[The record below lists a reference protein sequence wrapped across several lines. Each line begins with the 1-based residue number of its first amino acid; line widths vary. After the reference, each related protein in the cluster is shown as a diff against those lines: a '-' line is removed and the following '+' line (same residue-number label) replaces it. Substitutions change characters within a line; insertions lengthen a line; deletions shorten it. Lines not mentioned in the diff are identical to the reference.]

1 MCIHQVFLI
10 LEIGL
15 IKNKFKK
22 QKGLSIIEAI
32 TASTIL
38 AVSVIVFM
46 TLQSEQEK
54 RFTLLRKFDK
64 AAYAVD
70 LVFEELNAVYAP
82 KPNQYGD
89 PVVFQNTNPSGGST
103 QSIVISALTSVPE
116 VGDRFVIAGV
126 PGTYEITAA
135 TSLTNTRSTLTVKR
149 SDIPD
154 TSPNLSLASNAVA
167 NAKLTF
173 TLNANG
179 SLDPYDDLDLLK
191 YQDSTYKS
199 SLSSDLVTSL
209 EKWGDLLNNH
219 LGRAL
224 TDDKR
229 LIEVDEVT
237 VNIPVD
243 DNNDGVTDQVS
254 GVDQFTSVNKTQVTI
269 TIKQDNITEI
279 FRRHYTNGS

>member
-1 MCIHQVFLI
+1 M
-10 LEIGL
+10 

-38 AVSVIVFM
+38 AISVIVFM

-82 KPNQYGD
+82 TPEQYGD
-89 PVVFQNTNPSGGST
+89 PIVFQNTTPSGGST
-103 QSIVISALTSVPE
+103 QSIVISGFTALPD

-126 PGTYEITAA
+126 PGTYEITARTA
-135 TSLTNTRSTLTVKR
+135 LTNTRSTLTVKR
-149 SDIPD
+149 SDIP
-154 TSPNLSLASNAVA
+154 TQSNLSLAANAVA
-167 NAKLTF
+167 NADLTF

-191 YQDSTYKS
+191 YQNTTYKS
-199 SLSSDLVTSL
+199 TLASDVVTSL

-219 LGRAL
+219 LG
-224 TDDKR
+224 TPISGDKR
-229 LIEVDEVT
+229 LLEVDEVT
-237 VNIPVD
+237 VSIPVD
-243 DNNDGVTDQVS
+243 ENNDGVTDQVS
-254 GVDQFTSVNKTQVTI
+254 GVDQFTSVTKTQVTI
-269 TIKQDNITEI
+269 TIKQGNVSEI

>member
-1 MCIHQVFLI
+1 M
-10 LEIGL
+10 
-15 IKNKFKK
+15 IKNKLKK
-22 QKGLSIIEAI
+22 QSGLSIVEAI

-38 AVSVIVFM
+38 AISVVVFM

-89 PVVFQNTNPSGGST
+89 PVVFQNTNPSGGAT
-103 QSIVISALTSVPE
+103 QSIVISALTSLPD

-126 PGTYEITAA
+126 PGTYEITAN
-135 TSLTNTRSTLTVKR
+135 TTLTNTRSTLTVKR
-149 SDIPD
+149 SDIPS
-154 TSPNLSLASNAVA
+154 TSPNLSLAANAVA

-191 YQDSTYKS
+191 YQDGTYKS
-199 SLSSDLVTSL
+199 SLSSDVVTSL
-209 EKWGDLLNNH
+209 EKWGALLNTH

-229 LIEVDEVT
+229 LIDVGEVT
-237 VNIPVD
+237 VNVPVD

-254 GVDQFTSVNKTQVTI
+254 GVDQFTSVTKTQVTI
-269 TIKQDNITEI
+269 TIKQDNITEV

>member
-1 MCIHQVFLI
+1 MFIHQAFLI
-10 LEIGL
+10 LGVEL

-22 QKGLSIIEAI
+22 QSGLSIVEAI

-38 AVSVIVFM
+38 AISVIVFM

-89 PVVFQNTNPSGGST
+89 PVVFQNTNPSGGAT
-103 QSIVISALTSVPE
+103 QSIVISALTSLPD

-126 PGTYEITAA
+126 PGTYEITANTA
-135 TSLTNTRSTLTVKR
+135 LTNTRSTLTVKR
-149 SDIPD
+149 SDIPG
-154 TSPNLSLASNAVA
+154 TSPNLSLATNAVA

-191 YQDSTYKS
+191 YQDGTYKS
-199 SLSSDLVTSL
+199 SLSSDVVTSL
-209 EKWGDLLNNH
+209 EKWGALLNTH

-229 LIEVDEVT
+229 LIEVGEVT
-237 VNIPVD
+237 VNVPVD

-254 GVDQFTSVNKTQVTI
+254 GVDQFTSVTKTQVTI
-269 TIKQDNITEI
+269 TIKQDNITEV

>member
-154 TSPNLSLASNAVA
+154 TSPNLSLATNAVA

-254 GVDQFTSVNKTQVTI
+254 GVDQFTSVTKTQVTI

>member
-1 MCIHQVFLI
+1 M
-10 LEIGL
+10 

-22 QKGLSIIEAI
+22 QSGLSIVEAI

-38 AVSVIVFM
+38 AISVIVFM

-54 RFTLLRKFDK
+54 RFALLRKFDK

-89 PVVFQNTNPSGGST
+89 PVVFQNTNPSGGAT
-103 QSIVISALTSVPE
+103 QSIVISALTSLPD

-126 PGTYEITAA
+126 PGTYEITANTA
-135 TSLTNTRSTLTVKR
+135 LTNTRSTLTVKR
-149 SDIPD
+149 SDIPS
-154 TSPNLSLASNAVA
+154 TSPNLSLATNAVA

-191 YQDSTYKS
+191 YQDGTYKS
-199 SLSSDLVTSL
+199 SLSSDVVTSL
-209 EKWGDLLNNH
+209 EKWGALLNTH

-229 LIEVDEVT
+229 LIEVGEVT
-237 VNIPVD
+237 VNVPVD

-254 GVDQFTSVNKTQVTI
+254 GVDQFTSVTKTQVTI
-269 TIKQDNITEI
+269 TIKQDNITEV